1 MKAWE
6 VRQATQQYLINSITL
21 DGYTDENGNEYNRR
35 VWNFNRLEDS
45 SRNNE
50 ATMTDGEKI
59 AAAKRI
65 FESEMG
71 WLIERSGK
79 QQACED
85 WLSGL
90 CSTVSIAFT
99 YCDIIKLAHETGA
112 LNENSTEK
120 EEDRICENYFPYMA
134 SNLIQLFNKQERRT
148 A

>member
-1 MKAWE
+1 MKGWD
-6 VRQATQQYLINSITL
+6 VRRAIQKYLLEQIDLTGYQDE
-21 DGYTDENGNEYNRR
+21 DGNDYVMESMREDEK
-35 VWNFNRLEDS
+35 L
-45 SRNNE
+45 
-50 ATMTDGEKI
+50 
-59 AAAKRI
+59 AAARCN

-71 WLIERSGK
+71 WLIERSG
-79 QQACED
+79 QHRACVD

-148 A
+148 K